1 MRRSKRMEFTETGCK
16 SVPLHFHMSLEE
28 SAVYRSGRNHP
39 LTHGTLCKIKI
50 ERDIED
56 HKIINH

>member
-1 MRRSKRMEFTETGCK
+1 MEFTETGCK